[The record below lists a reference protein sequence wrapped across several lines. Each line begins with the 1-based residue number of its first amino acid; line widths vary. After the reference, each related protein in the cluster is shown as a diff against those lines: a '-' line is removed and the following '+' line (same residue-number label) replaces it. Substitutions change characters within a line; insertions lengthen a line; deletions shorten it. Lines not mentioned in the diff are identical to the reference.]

1 MTDAFAIMSGLL
13 FAACHGSND
22 GKDRDRALMGYVFED
37 MYDIL
42 AASVL
47 AMIRMRRCLAW
58 PDIMRSGPLA
68 AGADD

>member
-47 AMIRMRRCLAW
+47 AMDSYATV
-58 PDIMRSGPLA
+58 SGMARHYAIGSL
-68 AGADD
+68 GSWS